1 MLMKHHSKLEVIYVD
16 PSELR
21 PNPWNP
27 NQMDVL
33 NEDKLDES
41 IRQLG
46 FVKPVIV
53 RELDDGSLEI
63 LGGEHRF
70 ESAIRLGMMEIPV
83 TNLGRISDKDAQKI
97 GLVDNGRYGD
107 DDLTLL
113 SEVFKNLG
121 DADDIM
127 KFLPISE
134 DEISNIFDH
143 DVDVDL
149 DMIGL
154 DELEREEPEEIDLE
168 EAMTSAVKT
177 HQIMRFKVSMED
189 AARIQGFIER
199 MMSEHGYTESD
210 AMTNAGDAL
219 THVIYSHDEY
229 GDS

>member
-1 MLMKHHSKLEVIYVD
+1 MMYVD

-27 NQMDVL
+27 NKMDVL

-41 IRQLG
+41 IKQLG

-53 RELDDGSLEI
+53 RELADGTLEI
-63 LGGEHRF
+63 LGGEHRS
-70 ESAIRLGMMEIPV
+70 ESAVRLGIMEIPV
-83 TNLGRISDKDAQKI
+83 TNLGKVGDEDAKKI

-107 DDLTLL
+107 DDLELL
-113 SEVFKNLG
+113 SEVFKNIG
-121 DADDIM
+121 SPEDIM
-127 KFLPISE
+127 SFLPISE
-134 DEISNIFDH
+134 DEIGNIFDH
-143 DVDVDL
+143 DVEVDL
-149 DMIGL
+149 DLVGL
-154 DELEREEPEEIDLE
+154 DELSREEEHEEIDLE
-168 EAMTSAVKT
+168 DAMTSAIKT

-189 AARIQGFIER
+189 SARIQDFIER

-229 GDS
+229 GES